1 MSCMKIAFVLFD
13 LGDGGTHRSALNLA
27 KGFRD
32 KGFEVDLLVTHGD
45 GVYKNFIPEGVNL
58 IDLHLANAKPKCMR
72 KPLSFIPL
80 VSYFRNNHP
89 DIVYPI
95 FDFFEAVVYWAMRY
109 ALRSNNRPFFI
120 YSIRNDVYFFD
131 ELNFFKRKLVYLLKK
146 IILCSADAVVAI
158 SHGLVDS
165 WTSFF
170 KLSNG
175 RIDVI
180 YNTIDI
186 DNVKNMAYEECNH
199 PWVLDKEYPL
209 ILSVGR
215 LAPQKDHATLIKAF
229 AQLLMKR
236 KARLIILGEGPER
249 PRLEAMI
256 RNLNL
261 TDYVDLPG
269 FVQNPFPYLKNALLF
284 VLSSRYEG
292 FANVL
297 AEALSL
303 GIPVVSADCPHGPRE
318 ILQNGQYGPLVPV
331 GDSNELARAM
341 LDTLES
347 PLPSEIL
354 RRRAEE
360 FSIDRAVNAYLDL
373 FDRWKHKMKY
383 EA

>member
-1 MSCMKIAFVLFD
+1 MLCLKIAFVLFD
-13 LGDGGTHRSALNLA
+13 LGDSGTHRSALNLA

-32 KGFEVDLLVTHGD
+32 KGFEVDLLVIHGD
-45 GVYKNFIPEGVNL
+45 GVYKNFVPEGVNL
-58 IDLHLANAKPKCMR
+58 IDLQLANAKPKCMR

-109 ALRSNNRPFFI
+109 ALRSSNRPFFI

-131 ELNFFKRKLVYLLKK
+131 ELSFFKRKLVYLLKK
-146 IILCSADAVVAI
+146 IILYSADAVVAI

-165 WTSFF
+165 WASFF
-170 KLSNG
+170 KLPRG

-186 DNVKNMAYEECNH
+186 DNIKNMASEECNH

-215 LAPQKDHATLIKAF
+215 LAPQKDHVTMIKAF
-229 AQLLMKR
+229 AQLLRKR
-236 KARLIILGEGPER
+236 KARLIILGEGSER
-249 PRLEAMI
+249 PKLEAMI

-269 FVQNPFPYLKNALLF
+269 FVQNPFPYLKNASLF

-303 GIPVVSADCPHGPRE
+303 GIPVVSTDCPHGPRE
-318 ILQNGQYGPLVPV
+318 ILQNGQYGQLVPV
-331 GDSNELARAM
+331 GDSDEMARAM

-354 RRRAEE
+354 CRRAEE
-360 FSIDRAVNAYLDL
+360 FGIDRAVNAYLDL